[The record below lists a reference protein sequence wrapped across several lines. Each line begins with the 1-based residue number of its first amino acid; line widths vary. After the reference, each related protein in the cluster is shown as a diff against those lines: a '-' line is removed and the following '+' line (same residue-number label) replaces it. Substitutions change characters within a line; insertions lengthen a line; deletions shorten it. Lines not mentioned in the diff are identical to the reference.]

1 MKGSH
6 TPYFRIN
13 TNANAVKNWQNALNQ
28 GKMHAAPMSEGGV
41 TPVVVGCRGGAIMW
55 ILILML
61 VSGGAITVMELMCD
75 GLMGAAA
82 GIVLAVLVSY
92 CDCNSSPSC
101 SLFTVHL
108 TRMVSNRGN
117 C

>member
-82 GIVLAVLVSY
+82 GIVSAVIEFLAF
-92 CDCNSSPSC
+92 
-101 SLFTVHL
+101 LFTVHCTSYKDGL
-108 TRMVSNRGN
+108 NQRKLLGKD
-117 C
+117 